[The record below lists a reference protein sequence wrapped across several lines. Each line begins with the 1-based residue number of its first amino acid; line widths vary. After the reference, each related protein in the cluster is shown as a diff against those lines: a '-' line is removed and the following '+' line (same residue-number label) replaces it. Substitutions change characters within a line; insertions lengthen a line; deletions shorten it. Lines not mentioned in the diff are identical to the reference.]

1 LFSSRGYRKLTYFAA
16 LSLITAIFAVY
27 LPVAAAVEVTATRLD
42 GSTTAGELRS
52 WSDESVVIVSSAGEQ
67 KIPAA
72 ELLNVRWSPQAVVA
86 EKPMAGSA
94 ELVDGTQIPFS
105 DIQTNGGNAAL
116 VPETGSPTKQ
126 LAVALP
132 VASLAAIRLQRLDP
146 ALVLQWD
153 EIRRQKLVSDVLVV
167 LKRDGKSLDYVEGIV
182 GNIAGDKVEFK
193 LDGET
198 SRVDRA
204 KIAGIIYYRSAPTR
218 TAEARM
224 TLRGKSGFRTSVAR
238 LEQLKNVITLTTIG
252 GTKLRWPA
260 EDIELADFSAGKV
273 MYLSDI
279 EPATKSWSPL
289 VGLPDGLNLAD
300 AYGEPHLDRSMLGK
314 KLSVRVKDLPASE
327 TDAAT
332 SQAVERVFNKGLA
345 LRSRTELVYRV
356 PAGFRRFQTV
366 AGIDPAAAAV
376 GDADLAIF
384 ADDRPLLETQIAGN
398 QPALS
403 IDVEITGAR
412 RLKIV
417 VDFGQNLDT
426 GDWVNLCDAKIVK

>member
-1 LFSSRGYRKLTYFAA
+1 MLRSRGFRKLAGFAA
-16 LSLITAIFAVY
+16 LLLFTALFAVF
-27 LPVAAAVEVTATRLD
+27 LRAAAAVEVTATRLD

-52 WSDESVVIVSSAGEQ
+52 WSDESAVIVSSAGEQ

-72 ELLNVRWSPQAVVA
+72 ELLNVRWSHPAFVA
-86 EKPMAGSA
+86 EKPIAGSA
-94 ELVDGTQIPFS
+94 ELVDGTQIPFG
-105 DIQTNGGNAAL
+105 DFRTNGNTATL
-116 VPETGSPTKQ
+116 VPDIGSPAKQ
-126 LAVALP
+126 PAVALP

-146 ALVLQWD
+146 ALVPQWD
-153 EIRRQKLVSDVLVV
+153 DIRRQKLVSDVLVI
-167 LKRDGKSLDYVEGIV
+167 LKRDGKSLDYVEGVV

-204 KIAGIIYYRSAPTR
+204 KIAGIIYYRSAPAR
-218 TAEARM
+218 TAEAKM

-238 LEQLKNVITLTTIG
+238 FEQMENAITLTTVG
-252 GTKLRWPA
+252 GTKLRWPVD
-260 EDIELADFSAGKV
+260 DIELADFSAGKV
-273 MYLSDI
+273 MYLSDM
-279 EPATKSWSPL
+279 EPATKTWSPL
-289 VGLPDGLNLAD
+289 VGLPGGLNLAD

-314 KLSVRVKDLPASE
+314 KLSVRVKDLPDNE

-332 SQAVERVFNKGLA
+332 SQAVERVFNKGLS

-356 PAGFRRFQTV
+356 PAGYRRFQTI
-366 AGIDPAAAAV
+366 AGIDPAAATV
-376 GDADLAIF
+376 GDADLAVF

-398 QPALS
+398 QPALP
-403 IDVEITGAR
+403 IDVEITGVK
-412 RLKIV
+412 RLKIL